1 MGSMR
6 LALVIGA
13 AGAVVACGGERA
25 GTRMPSGPA
34 ARVTLAQFGQLR
46 WLEGRWRGAE
56 VGGTPFFEAYGFV
69 NDSTIRSY
77 VYTDS
82 TLTIVSDSG
91 TILWHGDSITSG
103 REAPNYVAVRFDSVS
118 VEFAPLG
125 AAANGFTWIH
135 AGPGA
140 WRARLTWDSA
150 GVVRERTYDMRAIP

>member
-1 MGSMR
+1 
-6 LALVIGA
+6 
-13 AGAVVACGGERA
+13 
-25 GTRMPSGPA
+25 MPSGPA

-46 WLEGRWRGAE
+46 WIEGRWRGAE

-77 VYTDS
+77 VYSDS

-91 TILWHGDSITSG
+91 IILWRGDSITSG
-103 REAPNYVAVRFDSVS
+103 REAAHYVAVRFDSVS

-125 AAANGFTWIH
+125 AATNGFAWIH

-140 WRARLTWDSA
+140 WRARLIWDSA
-150 GVVRERTYDMRAIP
+150 GVARERTYDMRAIP